1 MRLYGKQALI
11 FQANVCFFF
20 LPDISSFPVPP
31 QPTSAAAADAVGA
44 IYFATTATFNN
55 RERAG
60 NFNKKNLN
68 YQ

>member
-20 LPDISSFPVPP
+20 YLTFLHSQSPP

>member
-1 MRLYGKQALI
+1 MENKHSFFRPM
-11 FQANVCFFF
+11 FVFCFFF

-31 QPTSAAAADAVGA
+31 PTSAAAADAVGA

-60 NFNKKNLN
+60 NFNKKKI
-68 YQ
+68 